1 MDNSFKNNNGLSV
14 FYATTFS
21 VILRW
26 YSLPEV
32 PWRRIH
38 NVIVKAMSM
47 FFRHPSPDTNVST
60 YPSGSEVSQ
69 GRSMIEMLGVL
80 AIIAVL
86 SVGGI
91 AGYSKA
97 MEKFK
102 VNKAVSEYSYLI
114 QGLLEHLD
122 NIQRMSNVQE
132 GDVHHGLVSV
142 VQAAGLVPETWNIIN
157 YNDRMSDPY
166 GNRIQIFSRK
176 SRLVIDMYLGGFS
189 TLEDGGIA
197 SLAFSP
203 KFCSTLMHDVAQPLS
218 SVLYYVWFTNSSQ
231 TYFGDKFCGSGK
243 KCIRDLTISEMQQA
257 CSYCTKESDK
267 TCGLILEF

>member
-1 MDNSFKNNNGLSV
+1 MDNSFKNNNRLSV
-14 FYATTFS
+14 FNATTFS
-21 VILRW
+21 VILRR

-32 PWRRIH
+32 PWRRIY
-38 NVIVKAMSM
+38 NVIAKVMSR
-47 FFRHPSPDTNVST
+47 FFRYPSPDTNVST

-142 VQAAGLVPETWNIIN
+142 VQAAGLVPETWNRIN
-157 YNDRMSDPY
+157 YNDSMSDPY

-189 TLEDGGIA
+189 ALEDGGTA

-203 KFCSTLMHDVAQPLS
+203 KFCSTLMQDVAQPLS
-218 SVLYYVWFTNSSQ
+218 SVLYYVWFTNSGQ
-231 TYFGDKFCGSGK
+231 AYFGDKFCGSGK

-257 CSYCTKESDK
+257 CNYCTKESGK
-267 TCGLILEF
+267 LCGLILEF

>member
-1 MDNSFKNNNGLSV
+1 MCK
-14 FYATTFS
+14 
-21 VILRW
+21 
-26 YSLPEV
+26 SLE
-32 PWRRIH
+32 
-38 NVIVKAMSM
+38 K
-47 FFRHPSPDTNVST
+47 
-60 YPSGSEVSQ
+60 

-142 VQAAGLVPETWNIIN
+142 VQAAALVPETWSIIN
-157 YNDRMSDPY
+157 NNDSMSDPY

-189 TLEDGGIA
+189 TLEDGGRA

-203 KFCSTLMHDVAQPLS
+203 KFCSTLMQDVAQPLS
-218 SVLYYVWFTNSSQ
+218 SVLYYVWFTHGNNQ

-243 KCIRDLTISEMQQA
+243 KCIRDLTISEMQQT
-257 CSYCTKESDK
+257 CNYCTKESGK
-267 TCGLILEF
+267 PCGLILEF